1 MCMFEGDEVNFMT
14 KVTMHAKMFKN
25 AQSLVT
31 LLKAQNSISGKF
43 IRSST
48 KTWSNFQASSY
59 PGLSIKASCS
69 DDVL

>member
-1 MCMFEGDEVNFMT
+1 MFEGHEVTLMT
-14 KVTMHAKMFKN
+14 KITMHENILKN
-25 AQSLVT
+25 AQSLVA
-31 LLKAQNSISGKF
+31 LLKAQDQNSISGKF

-59 PGLSIKASCS
+59 PGLSIIASCS